1 MRIRNREEYELIPRP
16 SAVINPKQP
25 GCGYPNKNICGAV
38 VAWKLI
44 WSLYETYGIDRDEI
58 LEFSEAAAVATV
70 GDVMDLQGRK
80 QNYCKGGTEK
90 ASLIQEIKVFRH

>member
-1 MRIRNREEYELIPRP
+1 MTVIVTDHHEIPYEDTEQGRVWTIPQAD
-16 SAVINPKQP
+16 AVINPKQP
-25 GCGYPNKNICGAV
+25 GCEYPNKNICGAV

-70 GDVMDLQGRK
+70 GDVMDLQG
-80 QNYCKGGTEK
+80 EK
-90 ASLIQEIKVFRH
+90 ELL